1 MHSVEGFY
9 FGKII
14 FKKLRPVSKH
24 HVI

>member
-1 MHSVEGFY
+1 VEGFY